1 MATIKDIARQL
12 SISTSTVSYA
22 LNGGPR
28 TVPDEVRRKVLE
40 LAKELDYR
48 PNRIAKS
55 LVTGF
60 CGVIGIV
67 PPSVESDVFNSPFV
81 RMTWNAIVNEAE
93 ILGQDLLLFTG
104 HNRNSPDEAG
114 LEFLDGRIDGVV
126 FIAPRFD
133 AKAIPFLTA
142 RGFPLASISSSEDGN
157 LNYKVDNEGGV
168 RQAIEHLYQ
177 LGHLTGQ
184 PDSPDSVAR
193 ERAFR
198 TQIARM
204 PGLEFHPEYVQ
215 CGHFTTP
222 GGFQAA
228 LRMLEVQPRP
238 TAVFV
243 ANDEMAYGF
252 TQALHSR
259 GLSVPDDMSIVGF
272 DDCDLSFAFNPPLTT
287 VRQPVVPMASAALR
301 SVVALIREQ
310 EPTPGAIFP
319 TELVV
324 RASTAPTGGGL

>member
-28 TVPDEVRRKVLE
+28 SVPEDVRRKVLE

-67 PPSVESDVFNSPFV
+67 PPSVDSDVFNSPFV

-93 ILGQDLLLFTG
+93 LLGQDLLLFTG

-142 RGFPLASISSSEDGN
+142 RGFPLASISSSEDGS
-157 LNYKVDNEGGV
+157 LNYKVDNDGGV
-168 RQAIEHLYQ
+168 RQAMEHLYH
-177 LGHLTGQ
+177 LGHRRIAHVSGQ
-184 PDSPDSVAR
+184 LDSPDAFAR

-198 TQIARM
+198 SQIEAMR
-204 PGLEFHPEYVQ
+204 GLEFRPEYVQ
-215 CGHFTTP
+215 SGQFTTP
-222 GGFQAA
+222 GGYEAA
-228 LRMLEVQPRP
+228 LRLLEVEPRP
-238 TAVFV
+238 TAVFI

-259 GLSVPDDMSIVGF
+259 GLSVPEDMSIVGF
-272 DDCDLSFAFNPPLTT
+272 DDCDFSFAFNPPLTT
-287 VRQPVVPMASAALR
+287 VRQRGCPDGFGRPPVGCRADSGRRADAG
-301 SVVALIREQ
+301 Q
-310 EPTPGAIFP
+310 DFP
-319 TELVV
+319 H
-324 RASTAPTGGGL
+324 